1 MLQFLVSITCFVHG
15 TNSRVHSPAAL
26 LGICIF
32 RVAFSYLF
40 TRTAFGM
47 ANNAF
52 EIISLCFY
60 SLAIT
65 HKFEKDASSSDGLA
79 HDLAH

>member
-1 MLQFLVSITCFVHG
+1 VLHFHIYLHV
-15 TNSRVHSPAAL
+15 L
-26 LGICIF
+26 L
-32 RVAFSYLF
+32 LEWP
-40 TRTAFGM
+40 
-47 ANNAF
+47 NNAF